1 MHVKPIR
8 GRTVALGLIAS
19 AGLIAGCQDETS
31 KQAAPREAARE
42 ALHVKDADGKQRTV
56 ETRRTVDVIDER
68 KVVDKQ
74 TGEVLSDTQKVTPV
88 TVEKTKEIET
98 HVQEGKPVQTPK

>member
-1 MHVKPIR
+1 MHVKPTR
-8 GRTVALGLIAS
+8 GRTAALGLIAT
-19 AGLIAGCQDETS
+19 AGLIAGCQGES
-31 KQAAPREAARE
+31 SNQAAPREAARE
-42 ALHVKDADGKQRTV
+42 ALHVNEADGKQRTV

-74 TGEVLSDTQKVTPV
+74 TGEVLSDSKKVTPV